1 MKTLRTIRAI
11 FAAFSLI
18 AAGVSAF
25 AQSSP
30 IPPDEAGA
38 RERLNTSPRHGEW
51 VSYDAGAGGK
61 VAAWVVYPER
71 ATQAPVV
78 VVVHEI
84 FGLSDWVRAVADQ
97 FAAEGFIAIAPDLL
111 SGKGPGGEGSRS
123 VDADGARALIAT
135 LDPAEVSRRLD
146 GAVAWAISQPAA
158 TKKFAVVGYCWGGG
172 VSFAYA
178 TQRSDLSAAA
188 LFYGVAPPFSTL
200 AAITAPVLAF
210 YGGNDE
216 RVTSTAAP
224 AAAELKR
231 LGKSF
236 DYEVYPGAG
245 HAFLRQQGGMAGAN
259 LAAAQK
265 SWPELIGFL
274 KESLEH

>member
-1 MKTLRTIRAI
+1 
-11 FAAFSLI
+11 
-18 AAGVSAF
+18 
-25 AQSSP
+25 
-30 IPPDEAGA
+30 
-38 RERLNTSPRHGEW
+38 
-51 VSYDAGAGGK
+51 
-61 VAAWVVYPER
+61 
-71 ATQAPVV
+71 
-78 VVVHEI
+78 
-84 FGLSDWVRAVADQ
+84 
-97 FAAEGFIAIAPDLL
+97 
-111 SGKGPGGEGSRS
+111 
-123 VDADGARALIAT
+123 
-135 LDPAEVSRRLD
+135 LD